1 MEQGATMKRFA
12 ILTAIFLGIATTASA
27 QIGKSVSVSAGTP
40 EDKALADIY
49 AAPDGPDKVAL
60 LDKFMAD
67 FSSNGDMALLADQL
81 YVQTY
86 LAQKSYAKVYEFGEK
101 TLDLDPNNLSAGVN
115 MVHAADEQGDTQKLF
130 AAGDRVAEIIAKYKN
145 SPAPE
150 GMPADEWTKQK
161 SASLNNVQGD
171 VGYVE
176 YALVNAAYK
185 TADPAARAAL
195 FERYVTAF
203 PDSPYTL
210 TVREQTAIT
219 YQQAQDVPKMLD
231 TAQRVLTTDPN
242 DVSMLL
248 LLSDYW
254 SENNQQLDKAGAD
267 AQLAL
272 DQLAQAKKPDNLS
285 DDQWQQQ
292 IAMEK
297 GLAYSALGEVNVDKG
312 RNQPAVDAFKQA
324 SPLLKSNT
332 VLYARNLYRLG
343 FTLAKMQRIP
353 EARTVLT
360 EAVSINSPYKAKAQ
374 ETLNKIGGPVSGKGT
389 RKSS

>member
-1 MEQGATMKRFA
+1 MKRFV
-12 ILTAIFLGIATTASA
+12 ILMAIFLCIATTASA

-60 LDKFMAD
+60 LDKFMTD
-67 FSSNGDMALLADQL
+67 FGTGDMALLADQL

-86 LAQKSYAKVYEFGEK
+86 LAQKNYAKVYEFAAK
-101 TLDLDPNNLSAGVN
+101 ALALDPTNLSAAVS
-115 MVHAADEQGDTQKLF
+115 MVHAAEEQGDTKKVF
-130 AAGDRVAEIIAKYKN
+130 AAGDKVAEIISKYKN
-145 SPAPE
+145 LPAAE
-150 GMPADEWTKQK
+150 GTPPDQWAQQK
-161 SASLNNVQGD
+161 SVSINNVQGD
-171 VGYVE
+171 IGYVE

-185 TADPAARAAL
+185 TTDPAARAAL
-195 FERYVTAF
+195 FERYVTSF
-203 PDSPYTL
+203 PDSPYTI
-210 TVREQTAIT
+210 TVREQTAVA
-219 YQQAQDVPKMLD
+219 YQQAQETPKMLD
-231 TAQRVLTTDPN
+231 TALRILAADPN
-242 DVSMLL
+242 NISMLL

-254 SENNQQLDKAGAD
+254 SENNQQLDKAAAD

-292 IAMEK
+292 MSLQK
-297 GLAYSALGEVNVDKG
+297 GLAYYAIGEVNVDKG
-312 RNQPAVDAFKQA
+312 RNEPAVDAFKQA

-332 VLYARNLYRLG
+332 ILYARNLYRLG

-360 EAVSINSPYKAKAQ
+360 EAVSIESPYKARAQ
-374 ETLNKIGGPVSGKGT
+374 ATLSKIGGPVTGKST

>member
-1 MEQGATMKRFA
+1 MKRFA
-12 ILTAIFLGIATTASA
+12 VLMSIFLGIATAASA

-60 LDKFMAD
+60 LDKFTAD
-67 FSSNGDMALLADQL
+67 FSSNEDMALLADQL

-86 LAQKSYAKVYEFGEK
+86 LAQKNYAKVYEFGEK
-101 TLDLDPNNLSAGVN
+101 TLALDPSNLSAAVN
-115 MVHAADEQGDTQKLF
+115 MVHAADEQSDTKKLF
-130 AAGDRVAEIIAKYKN
+130 SAGDKVVEIIAKYKN

-150 GMPADEWTKQK
+150 GVPPEQWTQQK
-161 SASLNNVQGD
+161 SASLNNVKGD

-185 TADPAARAAL
+185 ATDPAARAGL
-195 FERYVTAF
+195 FERYVTEF

-210 TVREQTAIT
+210 TVREQTAVA
-219 YQQAQDVPKMLD
+219 YQQAQDAPKMLD
-231 TAQRVLTTDPN
+231 TAQRVLATDPN
-242 DVSMLL
+242 DVSMLI

-254 SENNQQLDKAGAD
+254 SENNQQLDKAAAD

-272 DQLAQAKKPDNLS
+272 DQLAQAKKPDNLN
-285 DDQWQQQ
+285 DEQWQQQ
-292 IAMEK
+292 VAVEK
-297 GLAYSALGEVNVDKG
+297 GLAYSAIGEVNVDKG
-312 RNQPAVDAFKQA
+312 HNQPAVDAFKQA

-374 ETLNKIGGPVSGKGT
+374 ETLNKIGGPVSGKST
-389 RKSS
+389 KKSS

>member
-1 MEQGATMKRFA
+1 MKRFA
-12 ILTAIFLGIATTASA
+12 ILMAIFLGIATTASA

-49 AAPDGPDKVAL
+49 AAPDGPEKVAL
-60 LDKFMAD
+60 LDKFMTD
-67 FSSNGDMALLADQL
+67 FGNGDMALLADQL

-86 LAQKSYAKVYEFGEK
+86 LAQKNYAKVYEFGEK
-101 TLDLDPNNLSAGVN
+101 TLALDPNNLSAAVN
-115 MVHAADEQGDTQKLF
+115 MVHAAEEQGDVKKLF
-130 AAGDRVAEIIAKYKN
+130 DSGEKVSEIVARYKN
-145 SPAPE
+145 SAPPE
-150 GMPADEWTKQK
+150 VVPPDQWSQQK

-171 VGYVE
+171 INYVE
-176 YALVNAAYK
+176 YALVNAASK

-195 FERYVTAF
+195 FERYVAAF
-203 PDSPYTL
+203 PDSSYTL
-210 TVREQTAIT
+210 SVREQTAVA
-219 YQQAQDVPKMLD
+219 YQQAQDTPKMLD
-231 TAQRVLTTDPN
+231 AALRILATDPN

-248 LLSDYW
+248 LVSDYW

-272 DQLAQAKKPDNLS
+272 DQLAQAKKPDNVS
-285 DDQWQQQ
+285 DEQWQQQ
-292 IAMEK
+292 IAVEK
-297 GLAYSALGEVNVDKG
+297 GLAYSAIGEVNVDKG

-360 EAVSINSPYKAKAQ
+360 EAVSINSPYKSRAQ
-374 ETLNKIGGPVSGKGT
+374 ETLNKIGGPVSGKST